1 MTCFVKY
8 LKVKF
13 ISFKKILFLLRDL
26 FFKIL
31 SPPFCENCRVFL
43 AKREILCVTCMQKIM
58 PVVAQ
63 NLKLSVDYKIPVYA
77 IGAYTDPLKG
87 LVLAKNRS
95 HRLVS
100 IFLAELIYDK
110 TIFNKL
116 PCDYLVPVPLHWT
129 RTVKRGYNQSQVMAA
144 RLQELK
150 PQICVADILKRTRA
164 TQYQTGLSK
173 LDRAKNLKNA
183 FMLKNIDFN
192 LYQDKNLILID
203 DVFTSGATLIAAA
216 QELRKLKPKTITII
230 VACRT
235 VPK

>member
-1 MTCFVKY
+1 M
-8 LKVKF
+8 KVKF
-13 ISFKKILFLLRDL
+13 ISFKKILIWLRDL

-43 AKREILCVTCMQKIM
+43 AKREILCATCMQKIV
-58 PVVAQ
+58 PVVTCD
-63 NLKLSVDYKIPVYA
+63 LKLGVNCKIPVYA
-77 IGAYTDPLKG
+77 MGAYTDPLKN

-95 HRLVS
+95 DRLAS

-116 PCDYLVPVPLHWT
+116 SCDYLVPVPLHWS
-129 RTVKRGYNQSQVMAA
+129 RMVKRGYNQSQVMAA

-150 PQICVADILKRTRA
+150 PQIRVADILKRTRA

-173 LDRAKNLKNA
+173 LDRAKNLQNA

-192 LYQDKNLILID
+192 LYQDKHLILID
-203 DVFTSGATLIAAA
+203 DVFTSGATLMAAA
-216 QELRKLKPKTITII
+216 QALRKLKPKTITVV